1 MEITRTATILM
12 GITPPHIRHG
22 RDLITGLLS
31 SVGHTIARGSRH
43 TESRRMGNPRM
54 ESLLTRNLLTDLLTV
69 PLRALDLPMM
79 DPLMTG
85 HPVSG
90 LLSAGLPS
98 SRNWTSTRSVLLSS
112 TLHRLK
118 KTKRFLKVLYTFTV
132 PRSRF
137 CSSESSLLSSRLS
150 SSPYTRVAALD
161 ESA

>member
-1 MEITRTATILM
+1 
-12 GITPPHIRHG
+12 
-22 RDLITGLLS
+22 
-31 SVGHTIARGSRH
+31 
-43 TESRRMGNPRM
+43 M

-118 KTKRFLKVLYTFTV
+118 KTKRHAASLPLYQVQFLTCHSFLKVLYTSTV